1 MGPIRLATG
10 AAVALAVVLSLCEP
24 LQAGQIPGIVAR
36 VDVVSDRIQVVQTG
50 GREYTFACRP
60 RTSVTLNG
68 EPLTFEMLRAGWRV
82 VIHFDDRTG
91 EVARIQAFR

>member
-1 MGPIRLATG
+1 MAAMRFATG
-10 AAVALAVVLSLCEP
+10 TVVLAAVLAVCQS
-24 LQAGQIPGIVAR
+24 LQAGQIPGLVAR
-36 VDVVSDRIQVVQTG
+36 VDVVSDRIQVVQPG

-60 RTSVTLNG
+60 STPVTLNG
-68 EPLTFEMLRAGWRV
+68 EAFAFDQLRAGWRV